1 MTKRVSIHYTRIFY
15 YYFNCD
21 YSIHFFKSSDEFQ
34 PILIQIWSFS
44 RLYGLLDHRS
54 HGMTHALCMLPIAR
68 GHPCSLIVAS
78 LGFSRSPFTIFI
90 EDKFWACYLLFTWY
104 LIYLHVM
111 KSAHPCLA
119 TAIRIHNIVSN
130 SICVSIFVWK
140 TIEESILWTYLLR
153 LLSVP
158 LSLNMSWARK
168 LPQHDQGDGRPASS
182 DVPSDDTF
190 YAVITLTFF
199 FS

>member
-68 GHPCSLIVAS
+68 GHSCSLIVAS

-90 EDKFWACYLLFTWY
+90 EDKFWECYLLFTWY

-111 KSAHPCLA
+111 KSAHPCHA

-140 TIEESILWTYLLR
+140 TIEESILWTIFSGCSLCR
-153 LLSVP
+153 CLSTCLEP
-158 LSLNMSWARK
+158 ESSHNMIKETAD
-168 LPQHDQGDGRPASS
+168 QHHLMCHLTT
-182 DVPSDDTF
+182 PSM
-190 YAVITLTFF
+190 L
-199 FS
+199 